1 MADVAENPAMAIMP
15 ELTSDDLKAH
25 LIAISRDPAYPLS
38 TTERALYSLLT
49 LPIIAQSAC
58 TQDERE
64 AVIRNVTAAM
74 DAAVAASGRKSN

>member
-1 MADVAENPAMAIMP
+1 MASFP
-15 ELTSDDLKAH
+15 EVTSDDLKAH
-25 LIAISRDPAYPLS
+25 LIEISRDPAYPLS

-58 TQDERE
+58 TEDERE

-74 DAAVAASGRKSN
+74 DAAVAAAARKPN